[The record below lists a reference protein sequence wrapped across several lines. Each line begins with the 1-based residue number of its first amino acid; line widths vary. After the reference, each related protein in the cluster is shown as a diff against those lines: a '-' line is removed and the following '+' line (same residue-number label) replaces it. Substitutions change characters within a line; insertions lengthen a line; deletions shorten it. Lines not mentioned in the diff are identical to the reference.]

1 MFIIMLQSY
10 YDTRIM
16 GMSLFHVIQY
26 ITFRFVIAF
35 ITSLLFTLLIGPLF
49 IRFSQR
55 INYREDVSGYLS
67 ELGHDKK
74 KGTPSMG
81 GLIFLSG
88 TLFSSLLWN
97 DLANTYILI
106 LYFALV
112 WLGSLGFIDDY
123 LKNVKKY
130 ESGLIARYKLAG
142 QLVLGAAF
150 ALYLYHYHAG
160 SLEIT
165 SLNIPFFRQL
175 LLNLKWFFV
184 PFVVFM
190 VVATSN
196 GTNLTDGLDGL
207 AAGTS
212 AVVFLGLAVMAY
224 LKGNFI
230 FADYLLLDYIPQVAE
245 LTVFMSAL
253 LGGLMG
259 FLWFNCK
266 PAQIFMGDTGS
277 LALGGLMAI
286 IAVMLRE
293 EIFLAIIGGVFV
305 IESLSSLLQIEY
317 YKYTRKT
324 TGIPRRLFL
333 MAPIHHHYQK
343 KGYSEEK
350 IVVRFWIISFLLL
363 AVALST
369 IKLR

>member
-1 MFIIMLQSY
+1 MIALGGVAKKSP
-10 YDTRIM
+10 
-16 GMSLFHVIQY
+16 
-26 ITFRFVIAF
+26 FVMQVVADVLNVPIKVARPDQACALGSAMMAAVASGVYKT
-35 ITSLLFTLLIGPLF
+35 TSEA
-49 IRFSQR
+49 QQ
-55 INYREDVSGYLS
+55 
-67 ELGHDKK
+67 K
-74 KGTPSMG
+74 MG
-81 GLIFLSG
+81 GG
-88 TLFSSLLWN
+88 VETE
-97 DLANTYILI
+97 
-106 LYFALV
+106 
-112 WLGSLGFIDDY
+112 Y
-123 LKNVKKY
+123 LPIPENVKKY

-305 IESLSSLLQIEY
+305 IETLAVMAQVLSFRL
-317 YKYTRKT
+317 
-324 TGIPRRLFL
+324 TGHRILR
-333 MAPIHHHYQK
+333 MAPLHHHYEL
-343 KGYSEEK
+343 KGWSEWRVV
-350 IVVRFWIISFLLL
+350 IVFWGIAVLMALGGVLIFNFRL
-363 AVALST
+363 A
-369 IKLR
+369 